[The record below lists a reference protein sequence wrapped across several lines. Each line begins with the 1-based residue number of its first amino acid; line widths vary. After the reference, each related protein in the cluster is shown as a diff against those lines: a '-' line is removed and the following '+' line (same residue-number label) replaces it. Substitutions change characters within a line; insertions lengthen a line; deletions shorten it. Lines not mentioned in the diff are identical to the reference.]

1 MQLKG
6 YLSDNKITVRQFSV
20 MSDIPED
27 TLHKYIY
34 KVRIPNKQNMKIIYQ
49 NYFQLFFLQIILYI
63 LVIFYQLLYNAF

>member
-49 NYFQLFFLQIILYI
+49 KTNGE
-63 LVIFYQLLYNAF
+63 VTPNDFYEVGIS